1 MMNTTTTQSP
11 NYAYLSGALQSLAE
25 SLAYDTNFTRLKN
38 EDKRLAY
45 VRAQIE
51 SARLAA
57 IKHANRYPGI

>member
-1 MMNTTTTQSP
+1 MMNNTTTQSP
-11 NYAYLSGALQSLAE
+11 NYAYLAGALQSLAE

-51 SARLAA
+51 AARSAAV
-57 IKHANRYPGI
+57 KHAAKYPSI